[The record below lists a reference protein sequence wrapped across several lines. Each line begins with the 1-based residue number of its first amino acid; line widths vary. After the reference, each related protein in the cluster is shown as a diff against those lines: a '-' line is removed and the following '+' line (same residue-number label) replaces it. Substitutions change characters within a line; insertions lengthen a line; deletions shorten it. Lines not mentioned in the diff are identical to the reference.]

1 MNVSLRTW
9 LPCAVVLTAIAS
21 ALSSTPAAAVMTNR
35 FIMNNAVADCDPRS
49 PGAEN
54 KLFRRATGIVNIS
67 DSVTFVT
74 CSMQAQMEGSEHGP
88 GSSLAAVSFINRS
101 GADATVGCTMVTNHR
116 FPDGH
121 FGWAYYSKSMVVPA
135 TDPNLVWGHFMLF
148 IASEEGGYFGDQ
160 INFSCALP
168 PGVEIVATRHDYQ
181 EFTTP

>member
-1 MNVSLRTW
+1 MNVLLRTW
-9 LPCAVVLTAIAS
+9 LPGAVVLTAIAG
-21 ALSSTPAAAVMTNR
+21 ALASTPAAAVFTFR

-54 KLFRRATGIVNIS
+54 KLFRRATGIANIS
-67 DSVTFVT
+67 DSLTFVT
-74 CSMQAQMEGSEHGP
+74 CSMQAQMEGSESGA

-101 GADATVGCTMVTNHR
+101 GADAMVGCTLVTNHR

-135 TDPNLVWGHFMLF
+135 TSPDLVWGHFMHF
-148 IASEEGGYFGDQ
+148 IASQEGGYFGDQ

-168 PGVEIVATRHDYQ
+168 PGVEIVTTRHDYT